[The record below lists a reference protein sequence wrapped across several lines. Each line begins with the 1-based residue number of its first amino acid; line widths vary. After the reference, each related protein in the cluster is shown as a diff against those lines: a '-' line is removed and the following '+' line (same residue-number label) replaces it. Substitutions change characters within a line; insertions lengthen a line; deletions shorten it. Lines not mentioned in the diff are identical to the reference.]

1 MHSPSS
7 SSVCCSH
14 GKPGWRLVWT
24 LRTKTD
30 LCYSPSV
37 ITCASKEVW
46 RRDFT
51 HQTASALVPSSSD
64 PERAV
69 GSTRPP
75 TSGPETPPS
84 RSPSPEGGGKKKTF
98 RVRDAHRWRSSVCVC
113 VSLCLPVCRL
123 RSALLPAGQTRS
135 RNPHRSSAS
144 RWCDSPPFP
153 LLAAPLS
160 GWQWKCSWSQNMFK
174 YNTVR
179 SVTSQVC
186 VWVTCQVYVW
196 VTCQVCACY
205 LSGVCARGSLHLS
218 GTRAL
223 GAAADTSG
231 LSEQV
236 WSGMIPGK
244 TSADWSD
251 FWPPGT
257 VWRLRLFWLCHR
269 WSGLKVKWSAA

>member
-1 MHSPSS
+1 MDSPSS

-37 ITCASKEVW
+37 ITCAGKEVW
-46 RRDFT
+46 RRHFT
-51 HQTASALVPSSSD
+51 HQTASALVPSSGD

-75 TSGPETPPS
+75 TSGPETPPL
-84 RSPSPEGGGKKKTF
+84 RSPLPEGGGKKNPSGYVMHTG
-98 RVRDAHRWRSSVCVC
+98 DAQVCLCVF
-113 VSLCLPVCRL
+113 VSLCLPVFRL
-123 RSALLPAGQTRS
+123 RSALLPAGRIRS

-153 LLAAPLS
+153 SLAAPLS
-160 GWQWKCSWSQNMFK
+160 GWQWKCSRSQNMFK
-174 YNTVR
+174 YNTVS

-186 VWVTCQVYVW
+186 V
-196 VTCQVCACY
+196 CY

-236 WSGMIPGK
+236 WSGMTPGK

-257 VWRLRLFWLCHR
+257 VWRLRLFWLRHR

>member
-14 GKPGWRLVWT
+14 GKPGWQLVWT
-24 LRTKTD
+24 LRTNTD

-98 RVRDAHRWRSSVCVC
+98 RVRDAHWWSSSVCVC

-160 GWQWKCSWSQNMFK
+160 GWQWKCSRSQNMFK

-196 VTCQVCACY
+196 VTCQVC
-205 LSGVCARGSLHLS
+205 V
-218 GTRAL
+218 L
-223 GAAADTSG
+223 GALCICQG
-231 LSEQV
+231 HELSEQQRILQDSLNRFDQV
-236 WSGMIPGK
+236 WFQGRRVLIG
-244 TSADWSD
+244 
-251 FWPPGT
+251 
-257 VWRLRLFWLCHR
+257 RI
-269 WSGLKVKWSAA
+269 SGLQELFEGCVCFGCVTGGQG